1 MSILPLENQNNTQ
14 PQNKL
19 FDKLLGGTLGAIYG
33 AKSGNFL
40 DGALGG
46 YIGYKNPNSL
56 YDRIMNKYLPYQT
69 TVRLE
74 QDGGQL

>member
-40 DGALGG
+40 DAGW
-46 YIGYKNPNSL
+46 L
-56 YDRIMNKYLPYQT
+56 YAY
-69 TVRLE
+69 RLDE
-74 QDGGQL
+74 RG